1 MNRRTEDAGIQSTLH
16 RFMRPQL
23 RWEDGIEPPARIDRA
38 AVIAQY
44 SANAV
49 ATRSLT
55 ELIREFEKAGYY
67 VILSSACVD
76 PQPFEWPHGRPENL
90 AVLRKPNIGYDFG
103 SWAVAIAELPQ
114 LLDATHLITVNDSMV
129 GPFWTL
135 EPILDHFD
143 STTADLWG
151 LTQSWQVKAH
161 LQSFFIGYRQSAI
174 QTPIFREFW
183 STVRVE
189 RSKQHVIDRYELGL
203 SEMFRGEGFVMD
215 AFIPGSLATPRGEN
229 PVIEGWRALPDLG
242 VPFIKRELITRPE
255 VGPKAETIPDVMK
268 REYGIAIEEWL

>member
-1 MNRRTEDAGIQSTLH
+1 MCIR
-16 RFMRPQL
+16 
-23 RWEDGIEPPARIDRA
+23 DR
-38 AVIAQY
+38 
-44 SANAV
+44 
-49 ATRSLT
+49 
-55 ELIREFEKAGYY
+55 
-67 VILSSACVD
+67 
-76 PQPFEWPHGRPENL
+76 
-90 AVLRKPNIGYDFG
+90 
-103 SWAVAIAELPQ
+103 
-114 LLDATHLITVNDSMV
+114 
-129 GPFWTL
+129 
-135 EPILDHFD
+135 
-143 STTADLWG
+143 
-151 LTQSWQVKAH
+151 
-161 LQSFFIGYRQSAI
+161 SFFIGYRQSAI